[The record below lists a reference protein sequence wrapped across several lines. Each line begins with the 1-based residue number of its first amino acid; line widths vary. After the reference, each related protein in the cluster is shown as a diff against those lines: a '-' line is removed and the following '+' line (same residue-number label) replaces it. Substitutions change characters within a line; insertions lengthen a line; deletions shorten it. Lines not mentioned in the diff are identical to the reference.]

1 MRKLVFGTI
10 LFVFV
15 LMSAGLIMAQANFV
29 PYEGR
34 LTTPT
39 GTRLVDD
46 TATMEFS
53 IYDALSAGTLLW
65 GPELHPA
72 VRLDNGVFN
81 IQLGSIIGSPAVFF
95 TGSPLFLEIKVR
107 ESEVLTPR
115 QAISSVPYAIH
126 TLNGPGIAQDRN
138 GSLFAITSTID
149 MADLAVVTITIPS
162 DGYIFVEGRAMVRFS
177 GTLTANYLAAQIDE
191 TPGGPAIGGRFSLVG
206 MASPPNAS
214 LIFHEVTAQ
223 QTYFKTAGTYAF
235 RLEAIRFIPSD
246 GSGSRD
252 IFYPVVT
259 AIFLPVAYGPVTT
272 VVSSAQVPGFKSSR
286 ALPGEDVTLSGQ
298 VTMEPSHQVDLRE
311 LELIKQTEKAKDDN

>member
-1 MRKLVFGTI
+1 
-10 LFVFV
+10 
-15 LMSAGLIMAQANFV
+15 
-29 PYEGR
+29 
-34 LTTPT
+34 
-39 GTRLVDD
+39 
-46 TATMEFS
+46 
-53 IYDALSAGTLLW
+53 
-65 GPELHPA
+65 
-72 VRLDNGVFN
+72 
-81 IQLGSIIGSPAVFF
+81 
-95 TGSPLFLEIKVR
+95 
-107 ESEVLTPR
+107 
-115 QAISSVPYAIH
+115 
-126 TLNGPGIAQDRN
+126 
-138 GSLFAITSTID
+138 
-149 MADLAVVTITIPS
+149 
-162 DGYIFVEGRAMVRFS
+162 MVRFS